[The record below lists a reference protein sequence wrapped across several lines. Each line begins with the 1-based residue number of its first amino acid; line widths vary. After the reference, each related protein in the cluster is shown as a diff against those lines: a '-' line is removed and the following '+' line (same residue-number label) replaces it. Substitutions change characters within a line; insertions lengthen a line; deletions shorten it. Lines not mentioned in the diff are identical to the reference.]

1 MKAGG
6 RLGFELGLA
15 PAFIFGG
22 PSSSSAAF
30 PYAAA
35 TLIGLGLTS
44 SFLGKTIFSIGN
56 LKLDESCTSNPKSRN
71 RKLDRVYNPAN
82 SPNRVIQMIL
92 PPDII
97 LREIA

>member
-44 SFLGKTIFSIGN
+44 SSWAKRFSV
-56 LKLDESCTSNPKSRN
+56 S
-71 RKLDRVYNPAN
+71 
-82 SPNRVIQMIL
+82 
-92 PPDII
+92 
-97 LREIA
+97 EI